1 MMAIRE
7 APMTRRAA
15 AHVAAIGALA
25 GLAGGLA
32 EVVWIWT
39 YATLTNSDAAL
50 VARAVAQAVR
60 FDQEFSPVVGGLA
73 IHMGLAA
80 VLGVAVALAI
90 RSVAASLH
98 GFGLHATVG
107 AALTIVWA
115 VNFLVVLPLVSPQFV
130 DVVPYA
136 VSLVSKIL
144 FGVAV
149 AGTLQ
154 LAEPARARIH
164 A

>member
-1 MMAIRE
+1 
-7 APMTRRAA
+7 MTRRAA

-32 EVVWIWT
+32 EVIWIWT

-50 VARAVAQAVR
+50 VARAVAHAVR
-60 FDQEFSPVVGGLA
+60 FDQEISPVLGGVA

-90 RSVAASLH
+90 RSVADSLH
-98 GFGLHATVG
+98 GIGLYVTVG
-107 AALTIVWA
+107 AALVIVWA

-144 FGVAV
+144 FGVA
-149 AGTLQ
+149 AACTLQ
-154 LAEPARARIH
+154 LAQPARPRILH